1 MNDKVPVIVT
11 TIGIAAAVVIA
22 CLFVGSCVRD
32 YSSATPR
39 VVDVL
44 VTDKQHVPGHTT
56 TDCDTDSNGHMSCST
71 TYHPPTWSVEYA
83 DETRHWLHV
92 SQGTH
97 DALRIGD
104 KKVLR
109 YDLGGG
115 YWHARYN
122 ERFEF
127 GLLVAE
133 GSWPAK

>member
-1 MNDKVPVIVT
+1 MAIVF
-11 TIGIAAAVVIA
+11 GG
-22 CLFVGSCVRD
+22 LLVGSCVQD
-32 YSSATPR
+32 YAKSEPH
-39 VVDVL
+39 VIDVL
-44 VTDKQHVPGHTT
+44 VTDKQHRPGHYDTN
-56 TDCDTDSNGHMSCST
+56 CSTDSEGRMSCST
-71 TYHPPTWSVEYA
+71 DWVPPTWSVEYA
-83 DETRHWLHV
+83 DERRHWLNV

-115 YWHARYN
+115 YWQARYN

-127 GLLVAE
+127 GQLIAE